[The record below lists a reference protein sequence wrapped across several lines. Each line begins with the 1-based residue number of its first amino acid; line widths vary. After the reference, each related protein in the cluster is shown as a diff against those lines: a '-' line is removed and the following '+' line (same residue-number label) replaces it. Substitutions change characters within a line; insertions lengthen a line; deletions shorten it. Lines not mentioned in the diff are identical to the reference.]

1 LPEFG
6 EVGIAR
12 DDEMRSG
19 SACQGDE
26 IIIAGV
32 GGESG
37 FYLRIALN
45 GAYALKQSDVGSNLG
60 CGYVGSEFRA

>member
-1 LPEFG
+1 MLEFG
-6 EVGIAR
+6 EVRIAR

-32 GGESG
+32 RGESG
-37 FYLRIALN
+37 VDLRIGLN
-45 GAYALKQSDVGSNLG
+45 
-60 CGYVGSEFRA
+60 

>member
-1 LPEFG
+1 LLEFG

-19 SACQGDE
+19 GTCEGDE

-37 FYLRIALN
+37 FYLRIGLN
-45 GAYALKQSDVGSNLG
+45 
-60 CGYVGSEFRA
+60 RA